1 MTNNFER
8 RGEMSSEELLRLEE
22 LARKR
27 PRDLNDAM
35 CSKWF
40 RFRYTLRQNGTLNP
54 SIIE

>member
-8 RGEMSSEELLRLEE
+8 RGEMLSEE

>member
-8 RGEMSSEELLRLEE
+8 RGEMLSEELLRLEE

-40 RFRYTLRQNGTLNP
+40 RFRYILRQL
-54 SIIE
+54 